1 MKTLVIGATGYIGS
15 RIAETFKSHG
25 GEVYGLA
32 RSERNRDALLSAG
45 IKPIEGSLTASDVV
59 IKQLDEFDTLVFA
72 AMIQFQDERQI
83 IERLLDGFSKP
94 GRTFIFISGSAV
106 VAVPAR
112 DGEWND
118 YTAAEDDP
126 YPFEAVLRSRK
137 VRLET
142 EELILNA
149 SKGGLRSLI
158 IRPPLVW
165 GHAGSIQ
172 IPQLFESARKTGS
185 VCYLGQGLNLYS
197 HVHVDDVA
205 SAAYLAF
212 ARGQAG
218 SLYHV
223 VAGEVNFR
231 TLAEAVGEVTGCP
244 TRSLDYEEAVAL
256 WGAAWVD
263 IGLAVNSRI
272 RAPRTRAQLGWKPI
286 HVDLV
291 TDIRQGSYRTAYEE
305 ARKRGNVQSYG
316 WDAQ

>member
-1 MKTLVIGATGYIGS
+1 MIGATGYIGS
-15 RIAETFKSHG
+15 RIAQTFRSHG
-25 GEVYGLA
+25 IEVYGLA
-32 RSERNRDALLSAG
+32 RSESSKNVLLSAG
-45 IKPIEGSLTASDVV
+45 ITPIQGSLTIGDDGLT
-59 IKQLDEFDTLVFA
+59 KQLDGFDTVVFA
-72 AMIQFQDERQI
+72 AMTQFQDERQI
-83 IERLLDGFSKP
+83 IEQLLDGFSKP

-106 VAVPAR
+106 VAVPAPE
-112 DGEWND
+112 GEWND

-142 EELILNA
+142 EKLILDA

-172 IPQLFESARKTGS
+172 IPQLFESARQTGA

-197 HVHVDDVA
+197 HIHVDDVA
-205 SAAYLAF
+205 SATYLAF
-212 ARGQAG
+212 ESGQAG
-218 SLYHV
+218 NVYHV

-231 TLAEAVGEVTGCP
+231 TIAEAVGEVTGCP
-244 TRSLDYEEAVAL
+244 TRSLSYEEAVQL
-256 WGAAWVD
+256 WGAAWVE

-272 RAPRTRAQLGWKPI
+272 RAPKTRAQLGWKPV
-286 HVDLV
+286 HLDLIE
-291 TDIRQGSYRTAYEE
+291 DIRHGSYRIAYEE
-305 ARKRGNVQSYG
+305 AKRSGNLQSYG